1 MLYDR
6 VHWKDVKIS
15 IDVTLIGYYMEV
27 FMADKPTIQ
36 MKKRT
41 NRFIL
46 LGMMAF
52 AGAIIAQLFRLSIV
66 NNSFYQEKA
75 NEYHFGEISISAN
88 RGSIYDSNGVILA
101 QSATVYKVFM
111 DPDLFRTELEKKK
124 ENADA
129 QQKQVS
135 NGELPSGTV
144 IKTADQVQNEIIS
157 FLAEKLEIKEETVR
171 SAMEENTQYK
181 ILKTQ
186 VEKPVA
192 DEIIA
197 FMDENSLNSIQIEE
211 DTKRY
216 YPQDELAASV
226 IGFTNGDGD
235 GQYGIEYQYDDYL
248 AGTDGKVISAKDA
261 YGNEM
266 PYRYA
271 KTYEA
276 QDGNAVYLTIDR
288 TLQYS
293 LEKNLEETVSQFEI
307 EDRACGIIMNAKT
320 GAILAMATAP
330 GFNLNAPSEVPD
342 LQIAQAAQD
351 MEFFDI
357 DKNEVIKKDNA
368 KSYLDKLTEDQLDE
382 AYVAAREQQWKN
394 KAITELYI
402 PGSVFK
408 VITSSAALEEKAIS
422 VNDSFECTGALTV
435 VEGTDPIH
443 CWKTSGH
450 GHQSFVEA
458 ITHSCNPAFMEIGRR
473 LGADSFF
480 NYFKAFGLTERT
492 GIDLPAEATS
502 YYQGLSGMGAVE
514 LASCSFGQT
523 NKVTPIE
530 MITAY
535 AAVING
541 GELVTPYVVS
551 KVVDND
557 GNVVLTNEKTV
568 KRQVISAETSKT
580 MCETLETVAFEN
592 GAYIKGYHVGGKS
605 GTSEKLDEYAGSEE
619 EPMRYVASYCC
630 FAPADDPE
638 IILLIMADEPM
649 SGEYYGSKVA
659 VPCSRKVMEEILP
672 YMGYYPEYT
681 EDEAKSLD
689 VSVPFVED
697 LSLEDAKK
705 IIEEK
710 GLTYQVVGEGSTVCG
725 QMPITGSVVA
735 QGCTVILYTEKDYKP
750 EYVEVPNLVGYGLSD
765 ANYILTNMG
774 LNFVAGGASTD
785 SSSAVVQSQSES
797 VGSKVPIGT
806 VIELIFGVNDQSG

>member
-1 MLYDR
+1 
-6 VHWKDVKIS
+6 
-15 IDVTLIGYYMEV
+15 
-27 FMADKPTIQ
+27 

-46 LGMMAF
+46 IGMMAF
-52 AGAIIAQLFRLSIV
+52 AGAIIAQLFKLSIV
-66 NNSFYQEKA
+66 DNSFYQEKA

-88 RGSIYDSNGVILA
+88 RGSIYDANGVILA
-101 QSATVYKVFM
+101 QSATVYKIFM
-111 DPDLFRTELEKKK
+111 DPDLFRSELEKKK
-124 ENADA
+124 ENAEA
-129 QQKQVS
+129 QQKQIA

-144 IKTADQVQNEIIS
+144 VKTADQVQEEIIS

-248 AGTDGKVISAKDA
+248 SGTDGKVISAKDA

-276 QDGNAVYLTIDR
+276 QDGNSVYLTIDR

-330 GFNLNAPSEVPD
+330 GFNLNEPSEVPD

-351 MEFFDI
+351 MELLDI

-368 KSYLDKLTEDQLDE
+368 KSYLDQLTEEQLDE

-408 VITSSAALEEKAIS
+408 VVTSSAALEEKAIS
-422 VNDSFECTGALTV
+422 VNDSFDCTGALVV

-450 GHQSFVEA
+450 GLQTFTEA

-473 LGADSFF
+473 LGAESFF

-502 YYQGLSGMGAVE
+502 YYQGLKE
-514 LASCSFGQT
+514 W
-523 NKVTPIE
+523 
-530 MITAY
+530 
-535 AAVING
+535 
-541 GELVTPYVVS
+541 
-551 KVVDND
+551 
-557 GNVVLTNEKTV
+557 VL
-568 KRQVISAETSKT
+568 
-580 MCETLETVAFEN
+580 
-592 GAYIKGYHVGGKS
+592 
-605 GTSEKLDEYAGSEE
+605 
-619 EPMRYVASYCC
+619 
-630 FAPADDPE
+630 
-638 IILLIMADEPM
+638 
-649 SGEYYGSKVA
+649 
-659 VPCSRKVMEEILP
+659 
-672 YMGYYPEYT
+672 
-681 EDEAKSLD
+681 
-689 VSVPFVED
+689 
-697 LSLEDAKK
+697 
-705 IIEEK
+705 
-710 GLTYQVVGEGSTVCG
+710 
-725 QMPITGSVVA
+725 
-735 QGCTVILYTEKDYKP
+735 
-750 EYVEVPNLVGYGLSD
+750 
-765 ANYILTNMG
+765 
-774 LNFVAGGASTD
+774 
-785 SSSAVVQSQSES
+785 
-797 VGSKVPIGT
+797 
-806 VIELIFGVNDQSG
+806 

>member
-129 QQKQVS
+129 QQKQVA

-276 QDGNAVYLTIDR
+276 QDGNSVYLTIDR

-806 VIELIFGVNDQSG
+806 VIELTFGVNDQSG